1 MATPEQWPKVKEI
14 VAEALEKDSD
24 ARQAF
29 LDEVCSQD
37 PSLRAEVE
45 SLIAAYGD
53 ANGLSQYLRTLPPVE
68 VPEQS
73 SNVGPYRLIREL
85 GVGGMFSTRMTKTA
99 LAAEVNSVTVRRSR
113 ITHWRLFART
123 VFVLHRIHV
132 RTTSLGSPGPC
143 AGGGGPPL
151 DFGIGFRFRVL
162 GRGAGR
168 STGRTAAIAR
178 RRAVSM
184 QIVWRAA
191 PSRLKQGWPL
201 GAVNRIPLLPH
212 PIFRPL
218 QPLGSAA

>member
-73 SNVGPYRLIREL
+73 SNVDPYRLIREL

-132 RTTSLGSPGPC
+132 RTTSLGSPAPVPG
-143 AGGGGPPL
+143 AVGHRWTLESGSGSEFSGEAQGGAQAELLRLLGGGRSQCRLYGGPP
-151 DFGIGFRFRVL
+151 RH
-162 GRGAGR
+162 A
-168 STGRTAAIAR
+168 
-178 RRAVSM
+178 
-184 QIVWRAA
+184 
-191 PSRLKQGWPL
+191 
-201 GAVNRIPLLPH
+201 
-212 PIFRPL
+212 
-218 QPLGSAA
+218 